1 MWQGLLV
8 TLGLLLA
15 VGTGS
20 AQSRY
25 SADTGECGTQVSSSV
40 STFKTS
46 VRSASPSNVRMYGV
60 LDFRHNHQ
68 DAREKHCHVVYHL
81 FVSSK
86 GRPFREA
93 YRLPWDTEQGE
104 IAGID
109 LIGFSPNRNK
119 AAANFLLAEG
129 DGQVNRAV
137 VYDFQTKTAKFSEIP
152 QVEDRRP
159 TRNTCDYGPY
169 ESLDSVNNA
178 GFILISVPPYE
189 GCADG
194 GLWLF
199 DPRTASV
206 KQIRLNS
213 GRMQ

>member
-1 MWQGLLV
+1 MRQELIV
-8 TLGLLLA
+8 TLGFLLL
-15 VGTGS
+15 VGNGS

-25 SADTGECGTQVSSSV
+25 SADTGECGGEVSSSV

-46 VRSASPSNVRMYGV
+46 VRSASQGNVRMYGV
-60 LDFRHNHQ
+60 LEFRHNHE
-68 DAREKHCHVVYHL
+68 DAQQKHCHVLYRL
-81 FVSSK
+81 FVSVK

-93 YRLPWDTEQGE
+93 YRLPWDTEEGE

-137 VYDFQTKTAKFSEIP
+137 IYDFQTKTAKFSEIP

-159 TRNTCDYGPY
+159 ARNTCDYGPY
-169 ESLDSVNNA
+169 ESLDSVNDA
-178 GFILISVPPYE
+178 GFILVSVPPYE

-194 GLWLF
+194 GL
-199 DPRTASV
+199 
-206 KQIRLNS
+206 
-213 GRMQ
+213 